1 MQLTVPKKYYEQS
14 QLSLNTMLTNTNML
28 VSASENGGN
37 SQIPLLEENPEF
49 PLGDYPKEIKGQ
61 EYIKRGRGHY
71 YVQAGEKMKQQLPL
85 TN

>member
-37 SQIPLLEENPEF
+37 SQIPVLEENPAF
-49 PLGDYPKEIKGQ
+49 LLGDYPKEIKGQ
-61 EYIKRGRGHY
+61 EYTKGVEG
-71 YVQAGEKMKQQLPL
+71 PL
-85 TN
+85 LCTSR